1 MRPFIGIGCMLA
13 ANFVSIMVILLYG
26 YKCYIHVKTVL
37 PTTSQSSQFKNLQT
51 QLFYAL
57 FFQTLIPIILMHTP
71 AFFIFIATFM
81 DRSCELLGQIPSITI
96 VLYPSLDPLPNIFI
110 IRNYRDATVYY
121 VKSVISLV
129 FRIPGS
135 KIGTKDYKNER
146 NADLSRYNNQSTTL
160 FSWTNVL
167 VIVGTKDK
175 LFGPAG
181 LTVLNSFYWGCF
193 GASMAVFAVHFVYR
207 WLVVSENPLL
217 GTFNGWKIWIWF
229 SIPLWYG
236 LTWVCTGYFLS
247 APNDS
252 TSKFIRENVKEIFE
266 LEFDEYIYL
275 GPFLYE
281 RMENGTV
288 ILHIVPFIVVGI
300 IPIIPDLINNY
311 RSFVWMPLLCP
322 NQQYR
327 CDDSEFSQNEKSS
340 ETIVLCSRHSNS
352 CSFHFDAYSCCNHVL
367 FVFLDIDLGVYSAVV
382 SITIAIYPA
391 VDPIPTL
398 VIVENY
404 RKTILKFF
412 GCFKKK
418 SLLVTTTIQPT
429 IFIPRT
435 EATMHL

>member
-1 MRPFIGIGCMLA
+1 MLGKQW
-13 ANFVSIMVILLYG
+13 SYLL
-26 YKCYIHVKTVL
+26 K
-37 PTTSQSSQFKNLQT
+37 
-51 QLFYAL
+51 
-57 FFQTLIPIILMHTP
+57 LIQDIS
-71 AFFIFIATFM
+71 AGF
-81 DRSCELLGQIPSITI
+81 
-96 VLYPSLDPLPNIFI
+96 
-110 IRNYRDATVYY
+110 
-121 VKSVISLV
+121 SLV
-129 FRIPGS
+129 INSFLMFMIL
-135 KIGTKDYKNER
+135 TKSPKQLGAYKWLMIYISVFEIFYSIL
-146 NADLSRYNNQSTTL
+146 DVVLVPQHYSHGPT
-160 FSWTNVL
+160 FL

-175 LFGPAG
+175 LFGP
-181 LTVLNSFYWGCF
+181 L
-193 GASMAVFAVHFVYR
+193 FAVHFVYR

-288 ILHIVPFIVVGI
+288 ILHIVPFIGLGI
-300 IPIIPDLINNY
+300 ISATIISSIIIVLLFGCLCYIRINNIVVTTVNSAKMRNLQRQLFY
-311 RSFVWMPLLCP
+311 TLVIQTLVPFVLMHIPAAIM
-322 NQQYR
+322 
-327 CDDSEFSQNEKSS
+327 F
-340 ETIVLCSRHSNS
+340 
-352 CSFHFDAYSCCNHVL
+352 L

-382 SITIAIYPA
+382 SMTIAIYPA

-418 SLLVTTTIQPT
+418 PLLVTTTIQPT
-429 IFIPRT
+429 IFIRRT